1 MNDELAMKAG
11 NARSPR
17 NQWYV
22 AAYSHEIG
30 STPLHRW
37 LLDEPVVLFRA
48 PDGAPV
54 ALFDRCPHRGLR
66 LSAGSLVGDTIQCT
80 YHGMRFDRHG
90 ACVAIPSGGPIV
102 NRMCVRSFPVVEQ
115 WQWLWIWMGDPAL
128 ADPALIPAIEP
139 FGFGREGW
147 FHETSGMLPVAANY
161 LLPFEN
167 LLDASHITFLHH
179 GLIDSGDVA
188 GLPCR
193 TEQDGHWLR
202 VVREI
207 PDEPVSPLTMKTFN
221 FPTDRA
227 HRSITADA
235 HVPNLCGIRVD
246 LAPAGKPAEIAMTNQ
261 LLVGI
266 TPATV
271 NSCYEFTA
279 VAQTFPFA
287 NQNREEDI
295 RNLLMEDVNAME
307 DIQRLFDRLGPG
319 RCAEVSVGTDAAAMR
334 MRRLVAQML
343 AAEAG

>member
-1 MNDELAMKAG
+1 MADDQAMMAG
-11 NARSPR
+11 NARAPR

-22 AAYSHEIG
+22 AAYSHELG
-30 STPLHRW
+30 RAPLQRW
-37 LLDEPVVLFRA
+37 FFDEPVVMFRA
-48 PDGAPV
+48 GDGTAV

-80 YHGMRFDRHG
+80 YHGMRFDRSG
-90 ACVAIPSGGPIV
+90 ACVAIPSGGPIAS
-102 NRMCVRSFPVVEQ
+102 RMCVRSYPVVEQ

-128 ADPALIPAIEP
+128 ADPALIPAVEP

-147 FHETSGMLPVAANY
+147 FHETSGMLAVAANY

-167 LLDASHITFLHH
+167 LLDASHISFLHH

-188 GLPCR
+188 GLPYR
-193 TEQDGHWLR
+193 TEQDGNWLR

-207 PDEPVSPLTMKTFN
+207 PDEPVSPLTMKTFR

-227 HRSITADA
+227 YRSITADA

-246 LAPAGKPAEIAMTNQ
+246 LAPAGRPADIAMTNQ

-266 TPATV
+266 TPASAG
-271 NSCYEFTA
+271 SCYEFTA

-287 NQNREEDI
+287 NANREEDI
-295 RNLLMEDVNAME
+295 RNLLMEDVDAME
-307 DIQRLFDRLGPG
+307 DIQRLIDRLGPA
-319 RCAEVSVGTDAAAMR
+319 RCVEVSVASDSAAMR

-343 AAEAG
+343 VAEEG